1 MKTWI
6 RRTLIGLA
14 AAGTLLGGLAAC
26 SHGQYGHSRG
36 PMTEAD
42 IVQLRERFIDKA
54 AGKLDLDTTQ
64 KARLATLADALQA
77 QRSALMAGAAGGA
90 AQPRAELQALIV
102 GTSFDRSKA
111 QALVDTKTTAVRDK
125 APAVV
130 TAMADFY
137 DSLKPEQQQ
146 KLRDMLAKGRRWA

>member
-14 AAGTLLGGLAAC
+14 AAGALLGGLAAC
-26 SHGQYGHSRG
+26 SHGHQRG
-36 PMTEAD
+36 PMSEAD
-42 IVQLRERFIDKA
+42 IVQLRERFIDRA
-54 AGKLDLDTTQ
+54 TSKLDLDAAQ

-77 QRSALMAGAAGGA
+77 QRSALMAGG
-90 AQPRAELQALIV
+90 QPRADLQALIA
-102 GTSFDRSKA
+102 GSSFDRAKA
-111 QALVDTKTTAVRDK
+111 QALVDGKTAAVRDK

-146 KLRDMLAKGRRWA
+146 QLREMLAKGRRWG

>member
-14 AAGTLLGGLAAC
+14 ATGVLLGGLAAI
-26 SHGQYGHSRG
+26 SHGHHGHHGHGRMSD
-36 PMTEAD
+36 AD
-42 IVQLRERFIDKA
+42 IVQLRGRLIDKA
-54 AGKLDLDTTQ
+54 GSKLDLDAAQT
-64 KARLATLADALQA
+64 ARLATLADALQA
-77 QRSALMAGAAGGA
+77 QRSALLAGGA
-90 AQPRAELQALIV
+90 DPRTELRALIA

-111 QALVDTKTTAVRDK
+111 QTLVDGKTAAVRDK

-137 DSLKPEQQQ
+137 DSLQPAQQQ
-146 KLRDMLAKGRRWA
+146 KLRDMLARGRHRS

>member
-14 AAGTLLGGLAAC
+14 ATTVLLGGLAAC
-26 SHGQYGHSRG
+26 SHGGRHGHGS
-36 PMTEAD
+36 MSEAD
-42 IVQLRERFIDKA
+42 VVQLRARFIDKA
-54 AGKLDLDTTQ
+54 ASKLDLDAAQ

-77 QRSALMAGAAGGA
+77 QRSALLASGN
-90 AQPRAELQALIV
+90 PRTELQALV
-102 GTSFDRSKA
+102 AGTSFDRARA
-111 QALVDTKTTAVRDK
+111 QALVDGKTTAVRDK

-130 TAMADFY
+130 GAMADFY

-146 KLRDMLAKGRRWA
+146 KLRDMLAKGRRWG

>member
-14 AAGTLLGGLAAC
+14 AAGSLLGGLAAC
-26 SHGQYGHSRG
+26 SHGHHRG

-42 IVQLRERFIDKA
+42 ILQLRERFVDKA
-54 AGKLDLDTTQ
+54 ADKLDLDAAQ

-77 QRSALMAGAAGGA
+77 QRSALLPAGT
-90 AQPRAELQALIV
+90 QPRAELQALIA
-102 GTSFDRSKA
+102 GTRFDRAQA
-111 QALVDTKTTAVRDK
+111 QALVDAKTGALRDK

-130 TAMADFY
+130 TALGDFY
-137 DSLKPEQQQ
+137 DSLKPAQQQ
-146 KLRDMLAKGRRWA
+146 KLREMLAKGRRWG

>member
-14 AAGTLLGGLAAC
+14 ATGTLLGGLAAC
-26 SHGQYGHSRG
+26 SHGHHRG

-54 AGKLDLDTTQ
+54 AGKLVRDTAQ

-111 QALVDTKTTAVRDK
+111 QALVDSKTTAVRDK

-146 KLRDMLAKGRRWA
+146 KLRDMLAKGRRWG